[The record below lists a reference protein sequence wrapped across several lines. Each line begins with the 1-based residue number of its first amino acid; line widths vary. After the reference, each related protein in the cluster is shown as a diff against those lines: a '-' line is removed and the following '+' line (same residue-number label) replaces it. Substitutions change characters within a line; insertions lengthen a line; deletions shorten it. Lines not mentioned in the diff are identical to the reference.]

1 MNSRMPNKEIAADR
15 DLDSLYASLR
25 GRYGEHNSRANGYL
39 YDGYFR
45 AEQRMLFSLLNANA
59 RVLVDV
65 ACGSGLMMQP
75 LIAQREQLVCVD
87 FNADACRA
95 AKTNG
100 LTVVRGDAFRLPL
113 ADAVIDEIVTCQFF
127 NQQTPEAVQQ
137 FIAESARV
145 LRGGGRLIM
154 VWRNGSAWIHR
165 FALACFKWIDRVRGL
180 PSFPYEN
187 HSLESVRLYA
197 EAAGLTVDRQ
207 AVSFPPA
214 RWCSDEVGSRRAK
227 WIGASNICVLSKPG

>member
-1 MNSRMPNKEIAADR
+1 MTKKEIAADR
-15 DLDSLYASLR
+15 DVDSLYASLR
-25 GRYGEHNSRANGYL
+25 GRYGERNSRANGYL

-45 AEQRMLFSLLNANA
+45 AEQRILFSLLNADA

-75 LIAQREQLVCVD
+75 LIAQRNQLIGID

-95 AKTNG
+95 AKSNG

-113 ADAVIDEIVTCQFF
+113 ADTSIDEIVTCQFF

-145 LRGGGRLIM
+145 LRSRGRLIM

-165 FALACFKWIDRVRGL
+165 LALACFKWIDRARGL

-187 HSLESVRLYA
+187 HSLESVRAYA
-197 EAAGLTVDRQ
+197 AATGLTVDRQ
-207 AVSFPPA
+207 AVSFPPLE
-214 RWCSDEVGSRRAK
+214 WCSDETGSERAK
-227 WIGASNICVLSKPG
+227 WIGASNICILSKPA